1 VDGLKI
7 TFSKKEKIFLAVFIS
22 LYVLVAVLNI
32 QQLKRT
38 PMEEIFGGLGKRW
51 IVDINGFRINPMTII
66 VGTAIAIFLIV
77 LAYRLRKFEMI
88 PNRKQAFMESILE
101 MFYEI
106 VDESIPDK
114 RFVKPTFVVAT
125 TLFLF
130 ITISNII
137 GGAVP
142 GVSVVADETGAVQK
156 IVLFNDTWPAPTGDL
171 NTDLTYA
178 VMVLIISHI
187 FAIKSKGFKEWLK
200 AWFYPNPVMFPI
212 NLIGELAK
220 PISHSLRL
228 FGNIGGGAILV
239 YILSYMTKYFF
250 APIIFWGFFGIFVGL
265 VQAFVFS
272 MLAVAYISSQLS

>member
-1 VDGLKI
+1 MKI
-7 TFSKKEKIFLAVFIS
+7 TFSKKEKIFLSIFIAA
-22 LYVLVAVLNI
+22 YIVVAILNI
-32 QQLKRT
+32 QQLKKT

-51 IVDINGFRINPMTII
+51 IVDINGFRFNPMTIM
-66 VGTAIAIFLIV
+66 VGAGIAVLLI
-77 LAYRLRKFEMI
+77 LIAYRLRRFELV
-88 PNRKQAFMESILE
+88 PNRKQALIESILE
-101 MFYEI
+101 TFYEI

-114 RFVKPTFVVAT
+114 RFVKPTFVIAT

-130 ITISNII
+130 IAFSNVI

-142 GVSVVADETGAVQK
+142 GINVVAAEDGSIQK
-156 IVLFNDTWPAPTGDL
+156 ITLFSDIWPAPTGDL
-171 NTDLTYA
+171 NTNLTYA
-178 VMVLIISHI
+178 VLVLIISHV
-187 FAIKSKGFKEWLK
+187 FAIRSKGFKEWLK
-200 AWFYPNPVMFPI
+200 TWFYPNPVMFPI

-250 APIIFWGFFGIFVGL
+250 APIVFWGFFGIFVGL

>member
-1 VDGLKI
+1 MKI
-7 TFSKKEKIFLAVFIS
+7 TFTKKEKIFLTVFIT
-22 LYVLVAVLNI
+22 LYIVVAILNI

-51 IVDINGFRINPMTII
+51 IVDINGFRFNPMTII
-66 VGTAIAIFLIV
+66 MGTGIAILLISI
-77 LAYRLRKFEMI
+77 AYRLRKFEI
-88 PNRKQAFMESILE
+88 VPNRKQAFMESILE

-114 RFVKPTFVVAT
+114 RFVKLTFVIAT

-130 ITISNII
+130 IALSNVI

-142 GVSVVADETGAVQK
+142 GINVVAAEDGSIQK
-156 IVLFNDTWPAPTGDL
+156 ITLFSDVWPAPTGDL
-171 NTDLTYA
+171 NTNLTYA
-178 VMVLIISHI
+178 IFVLIVSHV

-200 AWFYPNPVMFPI
+200 SWFYPNPVMFPI

-250 APIIFWGFFGIFVGL
+250 APIVFWGFFGIFVGL

>member
-1 VDGLKI
+1 MKI
-7 TFSKKEKIFLAVFIS
+7 TFSKKEKVFLAVFIS
-22 LYVLVAVLNI
+22 LYVLVAILNI

-66 VGTAIAIFLIV
+66 IGAAIAIFLIV
-77 LAYRLRKFEMI
+77 LAYKLRKFEMI
-88 PNRKQAFMESILE
+88 PNRKQAFIESILE

-130 ITISNII
+130 IAVSNII

-142 GVSVVADETGAVQK
+142 GMSVVADETGAVQK

>member
-1 VDGLKI
+1 MKI
-7 TFSKKEKIFLAVFIS
+7 TFSKKEKIFLSIFIAA
-22 LYVLVAVLNI
+22 YVVVAILNI
-32 QQLKRT
+32 QQLKKT

-51 IVDINGFRINPMTII
+51 IVDINGFRFNPMTIM
-66 VGTAIAIFLIV
+66 VGAGIAVLLI
-77 LAYRLRKFEMI
+77 LIAYRLRRFELV
-88 PNRKQAFMESILE
+88 PNRKQALMESILE
-101 MFYEI
+101 TFYEI

-114 RFVKPTFVVAT
+114 RFVKPTFVIAT

-130 ITISNII
+130 IAFSNVI

-142 GVSVVADETGAVQK
+142 GINVVAAEDGSIQK
-156 IVLFNDTWPAPTGDL
+156 ITLFSDIWPAPTGDL
-171 NTDLTYA
+171 NTNLTYA
-178 VMVLIISHI
+178 VLVLIISHV

-200 AWFYPNPVMFPI
+200 TWFYPNPVMFPI

-250 APIIFWGFFGIFVGL
+250 APIVFWGFFGIFVGL

>member
-1 VDGLKI
+1 MKI

>member
-1 VDGLKI
+1 LKI
-7 TFSKKEKIFLAVFIS
+7 TFTKKEKIFLTVFIT
-22 LYVLVAVLNI
+22 LYIVVAILNI

-51 IVDINGFRINPMTII
+51 IVDINGFRFNPMTII
-66 VGTAIAIFLIV
+66 MGTGIAILLISI
-77 LAYRLRKFEMI
+77 AYRLRKFEI
-88 PNRKQAFMESILE
+88 VPNRKQALMESILE

-114 RFVKPTFVVAT
+114 RFVKPTFVIAT

-130 ITISNII
+130 IALSNVI

-142 GVSVVADETGAVQK
+142 GINVVAAEDGSIQK
-156 IVLFNDTWPAPTGDL
+156 ITLFSDVWPAPTGDL
-171 NTDLTYA
+171 NTNLTYA
-178 VMVLIISHI
+178 IFVLIVSHV

-200 AWFYPNPVMFPI
+200 SWFYPNPVMFPI

-250 APIIFWGFFGIFVGL
+250 APIVFWGFFGIFVGL

>member
-1 VDGLKI
+1 
-7 TFSKKEKIFLAVFIS
+7 
-22 LYVLVAVLNI
+22 
-32 QQLKRT
+32 
-38 PMEEIFGGLGKRW
+38 
-51 IVDINGFRINPMTII
+51 
-66 VGTAIAIFLIV
+66 
-77 LAYRLRKFEMI
+77 MI

-171 NTDLTYA
+171 NTNLTYA

>member
-51 IVDINGFRINPMTII
+51 IVDVNGFRINPMTII

-156 IVLFNDTWPAPTGDL
+156 VVLFNDTWPAPTGDL

-178 VMVLIISHI
+178 VMVLIISHA

-200 AWFYPNPVMFPI
+200 SWFYPNPVMFPI

>member
-1 VDGLKI
+1 MKI
-7 TFSKKEKIFLAVFIS
+7 TFSKKEKIFLSIFIAA
-22 LYVLVAVLNI
+22 YIVVAILNI
-32 QQLKRT
+32 QQLKKT

-51 IVDINGFRINPMTII
+51 IVDINGFRFNPMTIM
-66 VGTAIAIFLIV
+66 VGAGIAVLLI
-77 LAYRLRKFEMI
+77 LIAYRLRRFELV
-88 PNRKQAFMESILE
+88 PNRKQALIESILE
-101 MFYEI
+101 TFYEI

-114 RFVKPTFVVAT
+114 RFVKPTFVIAT

-130 ITISNII
+130 IAFSNVI

-142 GVSVVADETGAVQK
+142 GINVVAAEDGSIQK
-156 IVLFNDTWPAPTGDL
+156 ITLFSDIWPAPTGDL

-178 VMVLIISHI
+178 VLVLIISHV
-187 FAIKSKGFKEWLK
+187 FAIRSKGFKEWLK
-200 AWFYPNPVMFPI
+200 TWFYPNPVMFPI

-250 APIIFWGFFGIFVGL
+250 APIVFWGFFGIFVGL

>member
-1 VDGLKI
+1 VAGLKI
-7 TFSKKEKIFLAVFIS
+7 TFSKKEKIFLSIFIAA
-22 LYVLVAVLNI
+22 YIVVAILNI
-32 QQLKRT
+32 QQLKKT

-51 IVDINGFRINPMTII
+51 IVDINGFRFNPMTIM
-66 VGTAIAIFLIV
+66 VGAGIAVLLI
-77 LAYRLRKFEMI
+77 LIAYRLRRFELV
-88 PNRKQAFMESILE
+88 PNRKQALIESILE
-101 MFYEI
+101 TFYEI

-114 RFVKPTFVVAT
+114 RFVKPTFVIAT

-130 ITISNII
+130 IAFSNVI

-142 GVSVVADETGAVQK
+142 GINVVAAEDGSIQK
-156 IVLFNDTWPAPTGDL
+156 ITLFSDIWPAPTGDL
-171 NTDLTYA
+171 NTNLTYA
-178 VMVLIISHI
+178 VLVLIISHV
-187 FAIKSKGFKEWLK
+187 FAIRSKGFKEWLK
-200 AWFYPNPVMFPI
+200 TWFYPNPVMFPI

-250 APIIFWGFFGIFVGL
+250 APIVFWGFFGIFVGL

>member
-1 VDGLKI
+1 MKI
-7 TFSKKEKIFLAVFIS
+7 TFSKKEKIFLVVFIS

-51 IVDINGFRINPMTII
+51 ILDINGFRINPMTII
-66 VGTAIAIFLIV
+66 IGAAIAIFLIV
-77 LAYRLRKFEMI
+77 LAYKLRKFEMI
-88 PNRKQAFMESILE
+88 PNRKQAFIESILE

-142 GVSVVADETGAVQK
+142 GMSVVADETGAVQK

-171 NTDLTYA
+171 NTNLTYA

>member
-1 VDGLKI
+1 LKI
-7 TFSKKEKIFLAVFIS
+7 TFSKKEKIFLSIFIAA
-22 LYVLVAVLNI
+22 YIVVAILNI
-32 QQLKRT
+32 QQLKKT

-51 IVDINGFRINPMTII
+51 IVDINGFRFNPMTIM
-66 VGTAIAIFLIV
+66 VGAGIAVLLI
-77 LAYRLRKFEMI
+77 LIAYRLRRFELV
-88 PNRKQAFMESILE
+88 PNRKQALIESILE
-101 MFYEI
+101 TFYEI

-114 RFVKPTFVVAT
+114 RFVKPTFVIAT

-130 ITISNII
+130 IAFSNVI

-142 GVSVVADETGAVQK
+142 GINVVAAEDGSIQK
-156 IVLFNDTWPAPTGDL
+156 ITLFSDIWPAPTGDL
-171 NTDLTYA
+171 NTNLTYA
-178 VMVLIISHI
+178 VLVLIISHV
-187 FAIKSKGFKEWLK
+187 FAIRSKGFKEWLK
-200 AWFYPNPVMFPI
+200 TWFYPNPVMFPI

-250 APIIFWGFFGIFVGL
+250 APIVFWGFFGIFVGL